1 MLCLFA
7 VAPCKTVTDYSW
19 LWHGFS
25 VVIFLFHSKRTRLTV
40 DKEGITSIWMSMV
53 ELRVLRLK
61 NPHFRVF
68 SMPLIILESESRY
81 VARTITDTHQTI
93 PWFLL
98 SPCISTQ
105 VKLYILQKE
114 STLWATAWGHNNGW
128 NEDYFMSDIRVFSR
142 HRYLLRMVM

>member
-7 VAPCKTVTDYSW
+7 VAPCKPVTDYSW

-25 VVIFLFHSKRTRLTV
+25 VVKEQWPTV
-40 DKEGITSIWMSMV
+40 DKEGITSIWMSV
-53 ELRVLRLK
+53 AERRVLRLK
-61 NPHFRVF
+61 YPHFRVF
-68 SMPLIILESESRY
+68 SMPLTIVESESKY

-128 NEDYFMSDIRVFSR
+128 NEDYFMSDIWVFRR
-142 HRYLLRMVM
+142 HRNLLRMVM